1 MEVAQKFN
9 LSGKVAVITGAS
21 KGIGEAIGLALGKAG
36 AKVVVSSR
44 KQEAVEEVAQV
55 FRQAGIDAQ
64 AIACNTGQMEDNER
78 LVKQVVELYGGI
90 DILVNNAATNPIYG
104 PIFEA
109 DVKALDK
116 IMDVNL
122 KGPFY
127 LAKLCYPIM
136 KQRGG
141 GAVINIASIEG
152 IKPSENLG
160 IYSISKAALIMMT
173 KVMANEMGKANIR
186 VNAICPGYIKT
197 KLSEMVWNN
206 QEMLD
211 GVLSQQSIRHEGQP
225 DDIAGIALLLASG
238 AGAFFTGSVVTVD
251 GGMTV

>member
-1 MEVAQKFN
+1 
-9 LSGKVAVITGAS
+9 
-21 KGIGEAIGLALGKAG
+21 
-36 AKVVVSSR
+36 
-44 KQEAVEEVAQV
+44 
-55 FRQAGIDAQ
+55 
-64 AIACNTGQMEDNER
+64 
-78 LVKQVVELYGGI
+78 
-90 DILVNNAATNPIYG
+90 
-104 PIFEA
+104 
-109 DVKALDK
+109 
-116 IMDVNL
+116 MDVNL